1 MFIRTGHLHLAWVY
15 LIIVVARALDSQLM
29 SPFKTAGCLWGKLIL
44 LRSIK
49 WVPGFPGDWVVKSK
63 IFPLGGLAALRQL
76 NPFHKKG
83 P

>member
-1 MFIRTGHLHLAWVY
+1 MFIRIGHLHLTWVF
-15 LIIVVARALDSQLM
+15 LIIVVIRVLDSQSR

-63 IFPLGGLAALRQL
+63 LSPLGGSAALRQL
-76 NPFHKKG
+76 NPIHKKG